1 MYSSANAC
9 RCFMFGLTQKG
20 GTMEYWRSLGSITHK
35 VLASLSTAQ
44 IKIPQLWNEKV
55 QNRQW
60 ANGIYVDMTKENEGN
75 CQSSTG
81 QYLHYTWLCFGV
93 HCYKHIQYHCQD
105 LGRTREDS
113 HPGQLWYI
121 RAKKVTS
128 GYSFA
133 TPRAFI
139 VTVILQ
145 YTVQNHY
152 SCIQFALT
160 RILCSEKHL
169 FLFL

>member
-1 MYSSANAC
+1 
-9 RCFMFGLTQKG
+9 MFGLTQKG
-20 GTMEYWRSLGSITHK
+20 VTMERKKSRFHNPQSASITFN
-35 VLASLSTAQ
+35 ST
-44 IKIPQLWNEKV
+44 N
-55 QNRQW
+55 
-60 ANGIYVDMTKENEGN
+60 
-75 CQSSTG
+75 ST
-81 QYLHYTWLCFGV
+81 LKWKSTE
-93 HCYKHIQYHCQD
+93 
-105 LGRTREDS
+105 RTVSE
-113 HPGQLWYI
+113 WYI
-121 RAKKVTS
+121 CGYDKREWRQLPILNRAVSPLHLNLLWCTLLQTHPIPLSRPGKNQGGQSPWSTVIRARKVTS

-133 TPRAFI
+133 TPRAFL